1 MAFRSGNIVDANPAT
16 ALVAQIEAE
25 FDAHGN
31 WDLVGTVTIGTN
43 THRVWKN
50 RGSGTGANAFGQDFH
65 IDLQYN
71 PAGGTTLRIRC
82 FEAYDA
88 VNDKAIRPC
97 VPTGASQ
104 AINANGSFG
113 DETNG
118 FTLEATQ
125 LVYADILTVT
135 TGFDYYIQVSND
147 RLCVA
152 SKYSTT
158 DTACYAGLFE
168 SLMAADPFPLCAPA
182 LTVLRRVTGQPID
195 NGVETP
201 VSWNSETLDELGWFD
216 PANPTVLT
224 ADASGIVNIVAN
236 TIWNSNSA
244 GVRTSKL
251 TVNNSPVTDQPV
263 VSGGVDVWGRGLI
276 VYSARLAAGDTLRLL
291 VYHNSGATTL
301 NFGRSST
308 IPAHPSIS
316 ITRQG

>member
-1 MAFRSGNIVDANPAT
+1 MAFRSGNIIDANPAA

-25 FDAHGN
+25 FDVHGN
-31 WDLVGTVTIGTN
+31 WDLVDTVTIGAN

-50 RGSGTGANAFGQDFH
+50 RGTGTGANAFGQDFH
-65 IDLQYN
+65 VDLQYN

-118 FTLEATQ
+118 FTLEAAQ
-125 LVYADILTVT
+125 LVYADVLTVT
-135 TGFDYYIQVSND
+135 TGFDYYIQVSSD

-168 SLMAADPFPLCAPA
+168 SLMAADPFPLCILGTSGNENAYTADTGVSRHPNKTTTETFNFVHQMDVWTQIAGNAQTDDLFHNGAHVSRALLRHNQNAPA
-182 LTVLRRVTGQPID
+182 TYGR
-195 NGVETP
+195 N
-201 VSWNSETLDELGWFD
+201 
-216 PANPTVLT
+216 
-224 ADASGIVNIVAN
+224 
-236 TIWNSNSA
+236 
-244 GVRTSKL
+244 
-251 TVNNSPVTDQPV
+251 
-263 VSGGVDVWGRGLI
+263 RGLLHGVLLCPDGGTATRNGDI
-276 VYSARLAAGDTLRLL
+276 FAINGEEYRKFRFGTFGYAAGAY
-291 VYHNSGATTL
+291 VQSGAV
-301 NFGRSST
+301 
-308 IPAHPSIS
+308 
-316 ITRQG
+316 